1 MQFSCYILRMNT
13 NLGIEARIDNQMP
26 FVLFVIISLIFFV
39 CCVWLGLLGLC
50 GYPFSFGLLFIASVL
65 IFAVAFS
72 LSIASRKSICI
83 LMVVDSNIIVYR
95 HLIWKIYIRFSYDL
109 KNRPLVFF
117 SRPSVEVHAGDYLK
131 NNGGHICIKNNNN
144 APSKIYTNLRSYD
157 ECQRVL
163 SYIQKACSIK

>member
-26 FVLFVIISLIFFV
+26 FILFVVISFVFFV
-39 CCVWLGLLGLC
+39 FSVWYFVLGLC
-50 GYPFSFGLLFIASVL
+50 GHPSGLFAFSVTFF
-65 IFAVAFS
+65 IFAVTFS

-83 LMVVDSNIIVYR
+83 IMVVDSNIIVYR
-95 HLIWKIYIRFSYDL
+95 HLLWKIYIRFSYDL

-117 SRPSVEVHAGDYLK
+117 SRPNVEVNAGSFLK

>member
-26 FVLFVIISLIFFV
+26 FILFVVISFVFFV
-39 CCVWLGLLGLC
+39 FSVWYFFLGLC
-50 GYPFSFGLLFIASVL
+50 GHPSGLFAFSVSFFIS
-65 IFAVAFS
+65 AVTFS

-83 LMVVDSNIIVYR
+83 IMVVDSNIIVYR
-95 HLIWKIYIRFSYDL
+95 HLLWKIYIRFSYDL

>member
-26 FVLFVIISLIFFV
+26 FILFVVISFVFFV
-39 CCVWLGLLGLC
+39 FSVWYFFLGLC
-50 GYPFSFGLLFIASVL
+50 GHPSGLFAFSVTFF
-65 IFAVAFS
+65 IFAVTFS

-83 LMVVDSNIIVYR
+83 IMVVDSNIIVYR
-95 HLIWKIYIRFSYDL
+95 HLIWKIYIRFSYSL
-109 KNRPLVFF
+109 KDNPLVYFC
-117 SRPSVEVHAGDYLK
+117 RPTVKVNAGDYLK